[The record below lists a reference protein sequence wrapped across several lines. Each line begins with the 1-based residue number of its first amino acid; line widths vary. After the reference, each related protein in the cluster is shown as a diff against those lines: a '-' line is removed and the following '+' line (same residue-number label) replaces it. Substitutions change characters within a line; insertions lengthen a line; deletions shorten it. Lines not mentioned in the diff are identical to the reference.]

1 MEWLDGKNGVYKGT
15 YQDVLKLLAQNSGL
29 TMEMTYTPDMAS
41 SWELLADGR
50 ADVISGIVWTK
61 ELEAQYDFLH
71 TDSFLKENYLILG
84 SAEESFDFN
93 SQFESSYENFI
104 YRHCRLHQAEIP
116 AVQIVDGDT
125 LESCLEMVVNGKA
138 DIMLGNSI
146 VMTTNRYLSKY
157 ASLMP
162 VMTVSM
168 EIPVGF
174 GNF

>member
-1 MEWLDGKNGVYKGT
+1 MPTSWPTGFTRAELAYIQTAAPLRVVGDADNYPMEWLDGKNGVYKGT

-84 SAEESFDFN
+84 RRGESFDFN
-93 SQFESSYENFI
+93 SRLKVAMKTSFI
-104 YRHCRLHQAEIP
+104 GTADYIRQKYP
-116 AVQIVDGDT
+116 QWQIVDGDT
-125 LESCLEMVVNGKA
+125 LESCLEMVVNGEA
-138 DIMLGNSI
+138 DIMLG
-146 VMTTNRYLSKY
+146 
-157 ASLMP
+157 
-162 VMTVSM
+162 
-168 EIPVGF
+168 
-174 GNF
+174 